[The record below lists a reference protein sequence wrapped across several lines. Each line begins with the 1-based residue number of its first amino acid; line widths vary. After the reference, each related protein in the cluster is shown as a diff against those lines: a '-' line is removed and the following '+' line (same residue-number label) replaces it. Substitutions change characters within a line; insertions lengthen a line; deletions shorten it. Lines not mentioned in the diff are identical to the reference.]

1 MSALAYLLWRTLA
14 NGLKRALRRPSFW
27 IVTVL
32 VLAIL
37 GVSFFGGGEMR
48 AENLAGEGLRD
59 VRELVAMAFALNA
72 VMFVMLAMQG
82 LSRGASMFS
91 MADVNLLFPAPVPPV
106 RILLYGL
113 LRGLSTALMLG
124 LFLLFQYSWVN
135 GQYGVGA
142 GGLLLLVLCYGVSV
156 FLGQITATALYAFSS
171 GSAARKRAIRTIA
184 ACVCLLAAGYALYGA
199 FARMDAPLAA
209 LVDCANSP
217 AMRFFPVGGW
227 LAAVMGGVFT
237 GDLSLALWG
246 ALPVVLLPV
255 LLIALLSRMK
265 RSYYEDVLA
274 ATEYQQQVQLTRQS
288 GSIETAPEKVRLGK
302 TGLSR
307 GEGASALYYK
317 HKLEDRRARASLIG
331 VPELIYLAITFAY
344 TFFLR
349 EEGILPALIF
359 ATVMQVTSVMLGR
372 WVKELTR
379 PYIYLIPEPPF
390 QKLLQCLRTSLRGMG
405 VEAVLCMVGVG
416 LILGL
421 PIGEIAALVLVRF
434 SFGLLFMAGNLMI
447 ERLFG
452 GMTSKVL
459 VMFFYYLSMI
469 VLAVPGTVACVLAA
483 IVWSQL
489 AGFFLLAAVN
499 VSLAVL
505 VAFLCRNVLRYAEL
519 NQR

>member
-1 MSALAYLLWRTLA
+1 
-14 NGLKRALRRPSFW
+14 
-27 IVTVL
+27 
-32 VLAIL
+32 
-37 GVSFFGGGEMR
+37 
-48 AENLAGEGLRD
+48 
-59 VRELVAMAFALNA
+59 
-72 VMFVMLAMQG
+72 MFVMLAMQG

-184 ACVCLLAAGYALYGA
+184 ACVCLLAA
-199 FARMDAPLAA
+199 
-209 LVDCANSP
+209 
-217 AMRFFPVGGW
+217 
-227 LAAVMGGVFT
+227 VMGGVFT
-237 GDLSLALWG
+237 GDLGLALCG

-274 ATEYQQQVQLTRQS
+274 ATEYQRQVQITRQS

>member
-124 LFLLFQYSWVN
+124 LFLLFQ
-135 GQYGVGA
+135 
-142 GGLLLLVLCYGVSV
+142 
-156 FLGQITATALYAFSS
+156 ITATARYAFSS
-171 GSAARKRAIRTIA
+171 GSAARKRAIRAIT

-237 GDLSLALWG
+237 GDLGLALCG

-274 ATEYQQQVQLTRQS
+274 ATEYQQQVQITRQS

-331 VPELIYLAITFAY
+331 VPEMIYLAITFAY

-421 PIGEIAALVLVRF
+421 PIGEIVALVLVRF

>member
-27 IVTVL
+27 IVAVL
-32 VLAIL
+32 IVAIL
-37 GVSFFGGGEMR
+37 GVSLFGGGEIR

-59 VRELVAMAFALNA
+59 VRELIAMAFALNA

-82 LSRGASMFS
+82 LARGASMFS
-91 MADVNLLFPAPVPPV
+91 MADVNLLFPSPVPPV
-106 RILLYGL
+106 RILMYGL
-113 LRGLSTALMLG
+113 LRGLGTALVLG
-124 LFLLFQYSWVN
+124 LFLLFQYSWVH

-142 GGLLLLVLCYGVSV
+142 GGLLLIVLCYGVSV

-171 GSAARKRAIRTIA
+171 GSAVRKRAIRAVT
-184 ACVCLLAAGYALYGA
+184 ACICLLAAGYALYGA
-199 FARMDAPLAA
+199 LVRMDAPLAA

-227 LAAVMGGVFT
+227 LAAVMSGIFA
-237 GDLSLALWG
+237 GDFGLALCG

-255 LLIALLSRMK
+255 LLTVLISRMK

-288 GSIETAPEKVRLGK
+288 GSLETAPEKVRLGK

-317 HKLEDRRARASLIG
+317 HRLEDRRARASLIG

-349 EEGILPALIF
+349 DEGILPVLIF

-390 QKLLQCLRTSLRGMG
+390 QKLLQCLRTSLRGMA

-421 PIGEIAALVLVRF
+421 TIGETVALVLVRF

-452 GMTSKVL
+452 GLASKVL
-459 VMFFYYLSMI
+459 VMLFYYLAMI
-469 VLAVPGTVACVLAA
+469 VLAVPGTVACVLGSVA
-483 IVWSQL
+483 WTQT
-489 AGFFLLAAVN
+489 AGYFLLAAVN
-499 VSLAVL
+499 AALALL

>member
-1 MSALAYLLWRTLA
+1 
-14 NGLKRALRRPSFW
+14 
-27 IVTVL
+27 
-32 VLAIL
+32 
-37 GVSFFGGGEMR
+37 
-48 AENLAGEGLRD
+48 
-59 VRELVAMAFALNA
+59 
-72 VMFVMLAMQG
+72 
-82 LSRGASMFS
+82 MFS

-142 GGLLLLVLCYGVSV
+142 GGILLLVLCYGVSV

-171 GSAARKRAIRTIA
+171 GSAARKRAIRAIT

-237 GDLSLALWG
+237 GDLGLTLCG

-288 GSIETAPEKVRLGK
+288 GSIETAPEKGAPGQD
-302 TGLSR
+302 GLELRRS
-307 GEGASALYYK
+307 ALSALYYK

-331 VPELIYLAITFAY
+331 VPELIYMAITFAY

-416 LILGL
+416 LILAS
-421 PIGEIAALVLVRF
+421 IGETAAPVLVRF

-459 VMFFYYLSMI
+459 
-469 VLAVPGTVACVLAA
+469 A
-483 IVWSQL
+483 
-489 AGFFLLAAVN
+489 
-499 VSLAVL
+499 
-505 VAFLCRNVLRYAEL
+505 
-519 NQR
+519 